1 MEQKDFKKFTFAMAG
16 LEENF
21 DSECSNAKV
30 KLYFTMLSDISVEQ
44 VESAIQNIL
53 RESVYSKFP
62 TIGAIRQAALGST
75 DERAVLA
82 WRKVFR
88 AVQCVGQYRSIHFDE
103 PVIHSV
109 IQLMGGWEN
118 LCLMEQKE
126 VQWKE
131 KEFTNLYKSLQGKN
145 IRHPEYLFGICEL
158 QNMQKGYPEAIE
170 ETTQWPSAKELE
182 GAKTEPVKLVTE
194 GVAIK

>member
-1 MEQKDFKKFTFAMAG
+1 MEQKDFKRFTFAMAG

-30 KLYFTMLSDISVEQ
+30 KLYFTTLSDISIEQ
-44 VESAIQNIL
+44 VESAIQKIL

-75 DERAVLA
+75 DDRAVLA
-82 WRKVFR
+82 WRKVFK
-88 AVQCVGQYRSIHFDE
+88 AIQCVGQYRSVKFDE

-109 IQLMGGWEN
+109 IELMGGWEN

-126 VQWKE
+126 IQWKE
-131 KEFTNLYKSLQGKN
+131 KEFVNLYKSLQGKN
-145 IRHPEYLFGICEL
+145 IRHPECMLGISEL
-158 QNMQKGYPEAIE
+158 QNIQKGYPEAIE
-170 ETTQWPSAKELE
+170 EATYWPPIRELE
-182 GAKTEPVKLVTE
+182 GPENRQKKELAEEVPV
-194 GVAIK
+194 